1 MSEAKPTSQIDSKL
15 EVRYADHLEFLWEQ
29 YNKLL
34 GLGVIASALTLG
46 FLLQVVLFNK
56 DVREVIAELKSPL
69 NTNWLVVAIL
79 VLAGGFSGRARAS
92 ILTDELVSFAE
103 QLHPLCETLNGTAEF
118 STLEGQLLLKLLGDG
133 RGHINLTGE
142 VLDRAGLGN
151 TLSFSFEFDQTLLQ
165 RSIHELDSV
174 IRAFP
179 VRIEEANKS

>member
-1 MSEAKPTSQIDSKL
+1 MTFAFGQSEHERVSV
-15 EVRYADHLEFLWEQ
+15 EVLSYERPVTGEHYD
-29 YNKLL
+29 
-34 GLGVIASALTLG
+34 
-46 FLLQVVLFNK
+46 
-56 DVREVIAELKSPL
+56 D
-69 NTNWLVVAIL
+69 NWLVVAIS

-118 STLEGQLLLKLLGDG
+118 STLEGQLSLKLLGDG

-151 TLSFSFEFDQTLLQ
+151 ALSFSFEFDQTLLQ